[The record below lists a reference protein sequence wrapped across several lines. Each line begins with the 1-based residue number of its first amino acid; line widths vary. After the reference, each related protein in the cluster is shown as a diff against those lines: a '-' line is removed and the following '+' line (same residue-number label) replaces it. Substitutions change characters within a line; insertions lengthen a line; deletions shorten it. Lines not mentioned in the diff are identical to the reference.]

1 MSDSV
6 QHYIDKIKY
15 APSLRALCE
24 AVEEA
29 EDFIYKNDLGAL
41 DSYIE
46 TSNLPTFGGEEPKE
60 NTSEIWSW
68 DADELMVT
76 GPDGDYAIVS
86 REEWNS

>member
-6 QHYIDKIKY
+6 KHYIDKIKH

-41 DSYIE
+41 DSYLE

-86 REEWNS
+86 REQWRS

>member
-1 MSDSV
+1 LPHS
-6 QHYIDKIKY
+6 
-15 APSLRALCE
+15 P
-24 AVEEA
+24 

-46 TSNLPTFGGEEPKE
+46 TFNLPTFGGEEPKK

>member
-6 QHYIDKIKY
+6 QYYIDKIKY

-29 EDFIYKNDLGAL
+29 EDFIYKKDLGAL
-41 DSYIE
+41 DNYLES
-46 TSNLPTFGGEEPKE
+46 SLPTFGGEEPKI